1 MRSGVRR
8 GMYIGGES
16 DEETLSSSDVD
27 VGDEDDISD
36 GELMMRGE
44 APDGQA
50 PPSHADDDDDDDD
63 F

>member
-1 MRSGVRR
+1 
-8 GMYIGGES
+8 MYVGES

-27 VGDEDDISD
+27 VVDDDDISD

-44 APDGQA
+44 GVEVQG
-50 PPSHADDDDDDDD
+50 PPLHDEDDDDDDN